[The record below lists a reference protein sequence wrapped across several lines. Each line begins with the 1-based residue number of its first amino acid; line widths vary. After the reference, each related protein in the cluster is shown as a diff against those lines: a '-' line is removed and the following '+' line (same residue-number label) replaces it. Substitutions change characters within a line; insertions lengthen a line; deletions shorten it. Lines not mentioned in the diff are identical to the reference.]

1 MLFSYGSGL
10 PKLGTTSSPRSMAA
24 SPGSLVVSTKQ
35 PHVVDGVVWSVLC
48 TLIVWVGV
56 ISATHHPRVYTL

>member
-1 MLFSYGSGL
+1 MKEILPPEAIFSY
-10 PKLGTTSSPRSMAA
+10 
-24 SPGSLVVSTKQ
+24 SPGSLVVSTKK
-35 PHVVDGVVWSVLC
+35 PHVVDGVVRSVLC